1 MSQKQA
7 AETSVGEYLQR
18 REAYEKQQQQE
29 WERSRW
35 MAYCIVSP
43 FMGKNK
49 PRTPMQW
56 VKFPWESHHTSP
68 MVRIS
73 EPQQMALD
81 DIFKDFSMRKNAR

>member
-1 MSQKQA
+1 
-7 AETSVGEYLQR
+7 
-18 REAYEKQQQQE
+18 
-29 WERSRW
+29 
-35 MAYCIVSP
+35 
-43 FMGKNK
+43 
-49 PRTPMQW
+49 MQW